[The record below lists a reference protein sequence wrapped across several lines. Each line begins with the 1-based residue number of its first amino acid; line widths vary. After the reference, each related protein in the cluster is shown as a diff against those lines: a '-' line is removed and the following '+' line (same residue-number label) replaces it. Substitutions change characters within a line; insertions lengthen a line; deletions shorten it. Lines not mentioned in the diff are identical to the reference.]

1 MSNNKPGSYTN
12 RPAIDGDIEKPR
24 NFGDTG
30 RRLLLYFTQFKGK
43 LLAAVS
49 MTVLSTVFTVLA
61 PEILGRVTTQLY
73 RGVTTGIFHWDRM
86 ITTLL
91 LLTVIYLISQV
102 FAFGQNFLMAEI
114 ISRIIY
120 LIRKD
125 LNTKLNRLPL
135 RFLDSKTHGE
145 LLSRVTN
152 DVETVSSTLQ
162 HSFTQILSSLTT
174 LAGIAVMMVFMN
186 VWISLVAFAVIPLAL
201 FTSSAVIAASRKY
214 FINQQAFIG
223 AMNGHVE
230 EMYTGYSVVRSFNY
244 EEEAKA
250 RFSDLNKKI
259 LNNSWRAEFL
269 SGILSPLAAFLGN
282 IGYVG
287 VAVTGCFFA
296 IRGQIEVGQIQAFLQ
311 YVRQFNHPIS
321 ILSNAAGTLQAALAA
336 AERIFEILGE
346 AEESAENPLPVKLEH
361 VQGNVSIR
369 QVSFS
374 YLPGQPVIHDF
385 NLEVKSGQT
394 VAIVGPTGSGKT
406 TLINLLLRFY
416 DVDEGSIKIDGI
428 DIRDMKRDDLRGIF
442 GMVLQDTWLFNGTI
456 EENIAYG
463 RQGASRQ
470 EVVDAAKTAY
480 AHQFI
485 KTLPNNYD
493 MRISEDAGNLSQGQ
507 KQLLTI
513 ARAIIADPPILIL
526 DEATSSVDTRTEVFI
541 QTAMNRMMQGR
552 TSFVIAHRLS
562 TIRNADIILVLN
574 DGDIVE
580 KGSHTEL
587 LAQKGFYHS
596 LYNSQFAAGQTGAAL
611 TPVVEGP
618 PH

>member
-1 MSNNKPGSYTN
+1 MSNKPSSFSKP
-12 RPAIDGDIEKPR
+12 PAIIGDAEKPR
-24 NFGDTG
+24 NFGNTG
-30 RRLLLYFTQFKGK
+30 RRLLRYFKQLKGK
-43 LLAAVS
+43 LLVAIL

-73 RGVTTGIFHWDRM
+73 IGVTTEIFLWDKM

-114 ISRIIY
+114 TSRIIY
-120 LIRKD
+120 LIRTD
-125 LNTKLNRLPL
+125 LNIKLNRLPL

-162 HSFTQILSSLTT
+162 HSFTQIISSLTT
-174 LAGIAVMMVFMN
+174 LAGISVMMLLIN
-186 VWISLVAFAVIPLAL
+186 IWISLVAFAVIPLAL
-201 FTSSAVIAASRKY
+201 LTSSIIIKASQKY

-230 EMYTGYSVVRSFNY
+230 EMYTGYSIVRSFNY
-244 EEEAKA
+244 EEEAKT

-259 LNNSWRAEFL
+259 LKNSWRAEFL

-287 VAVTGCFFA
+287 VAVLGCFFA

-311 YVRQFNHPIS
+311 YVKQFNNPIS
-321 ILSNAAGTLQAALAA
+321 IISNAAGTLQAALAA
-336 AERIFEILGE
+336 AERIFEILDE
-346 AEESAENPLPVKLEH
+346 AEESAEHPNPVKLEN

-369 QVSFS
+369 QVNFS
-374 YLPGQPVIHDF
+374 YLPGQPVIRDF

-406 TLINLLLRFY
+406 TLINLFMRFY
-416 DVDEGSIKIDGI
+416 DVDDGSIKIDGI

-456 EENIAYG
+456 AENIAYG
-463 RQGASRQ
+463 RQGATRQ
-470 EVVDAAKTAY
+470 QVVDAAKTAY
-480 AHQFI
+480 VHQFI
-485 KTLPNNYD
+485 RTLPNSYD
-493 MRISEDAGNLSQGQ
+493 MRISEDAGNISQGQ

-513 ARAIIADPPILIL
+513 ARAIIADSPILIL
-526 DEATSSVDTRTEVFI
+526 DEATSSVDTRTEVLI
-541 QTAMNRMMQGR
+541 QNAMNRMMQGR

-574 DGDIVE
+574 HGDIVE

-587 LAQKGFYHS
+587 MAKKGFYHS
-596 LYNSQFAAGQTGAAL
+596 LYNSQFAAEEPGSA
-611 TPVVEGP
+611 
-618 PH
+618 

>member
-1 MSNNKPGSYTN
+1 MSNKPSSFSKPPTIIGGT
-12 RPAIDGDIEKPR
+12 EKPR
-24 NFGDTG
+24 NFGNTG
-30 RRLLLYFTQFKGK
+30 RRLLRYFKQLKGT
-43 LLAAVS
+43 LLVAILL
-49 MTVLSTVFTVLA
+49 TVLSTVFTVLA
-61 PEILGRVTTQLY
+61 PEVLGRITTQLY
-73 RGVTTGIFHWDRM
+73 LGVTTGIFLWDKM

-102 FAFGQNFLMAEI
+102 FAFGQNFMMAEI
-114 ISRIIY
+114 TSRIIY
-120 LIRKD
+120 LIRTD
-125 LNTKLNRLPL
+125 LNIKLNRLPL

-145 LLSRVTN
+145 LLSRITN

-162 HSFTQILSSLTT
+162 HSFTQIISSLIT
-174 LAGIAVMMVFMN
+174 LVGISVMMLLIN

-201 FTSSAVIAASRKY
+201 FTSSIIIKASQKY
-214 FINQQAFIG
+214 FINQQTFIG

-230 EMYTGYSVVRSFNY
+230 EMYTGYSIVRSFNY

-269 SGILSPLAAFLGN
+269 SGILSPLAVFLGN

-287 VAVTGCFFA
+287 VAVLGCFFA

-311 YVRQFNHPIS
+311 YVKQFNNPIS
-321 ILSNAAGTLQAALAA
+321 IISNAAGTLQAALAA
-336 AERIFEILGE
+336 AERIFEILDE
-346 AEESAENPLPVKLEH
+346 KEESAEHPNPVKLEN
-361 VQGNVSIR
+361 VQGNVSIQ
-369 QVSFS
+369 QVNFS

-394 VAIVGPTGSGKT
+394 IAIVGPTGSGKT
-406 TLINLLLRFY
+406 TLINLFMRFY
-416 DVDEGSIKIDGI
+416 DVDDGTIKVDGV

-463 RQGASRQ
+463 RQGATRQ
-470 EVVDAAKTAY
+470 QVVDAAKTAY
-480 AHQFI
+480 VHQFI
-485 KTLPNNYD
+485 RTLPNSYD
-493 MRISEDAGNLSQGQ
+493 MRISEDASNISQGQ

-526 DEATSSVDTRTEVFI
+526 DEATSSVDTRTEVLI
-541 QTAMNRMMQGR
+541 QNAMNRMMQGR

-574 DGDIVE
+574 HGDIVE
-580 KGSHTEL
+580 KGSHIEL
-587 LAQKGFYHS
+587 MEKKGFYHS
-596 LYNSQFAAGQTGAAL
+596 LYNSQFEAEEAGSVTVNKGEAYD
-611 TPVVEGP
+611 T
-618 PH
+618 

>member
-1 MSNNKPGSYTN
+1 MSNKPSSFSKP
-12 RPAIDGDIEKPR
+12 PAIIGDAEKPR
-24 NFGDTG
+24 NFGNTG
-30 RRLLLYFTQFKGK
+30 RRLLRYFKQLKGK
-43 LLAAVS
+43 LLVAIL

-73 RGVTTGIFHWDRM
+73 IGVTTGIFLWDKM

-114 ISRIIY
+114 TSCIIY
-120 LIRKD
+120 LIRTD
-125 LNTKLNRLPL
+125 LNIKLNRLPL

-162 HSFTQILSSLTT
+162 HSFTQIISSLTT
-174 LAGIAVMMVFMN
+174 LAGISVMMLLIN

-201 FTSSAVIAASRKY
+201 LTSSIIIKASQKY

-244 EEEAKA
+244 EEEAKT
-250 RFSDLNKKI
+250 RFRDLNKKI
-259 LNNSWRAEFL
+259 LNNSWRGEFL

-287 VAVTGCFFA
+287 VAVLGCFFA

-311 YVRQFNHPIS
+311 YVKQFNNPIS
-321 ILSNAAGTLQAALAA
+321 IISNAAGTLQAALAA
-336 AERIFEILGE
+336 AERIFEILDE
-346 AEESAENPLPVKLEH
+346 AEESAEHPNPVKLEN

-369 QVSFS
+369 QVNFS
-374 YLPGQPVIHDF
+374 YLPGQPVIRDF

-406 TLINLLLRFY
+406 TLINLFMRFY

-428 DIRDMKRDDLRGIF
+428 DIRNMKRDDLHGIF

-456 EENIAYG
+456 AENIAYG
-463 RQGASRQ
+463 RQGATRQ
-470 EVVDAAKTAY
+470 QVIDAAKTAY
-480 AHQFI
+480 VHQFI
-485 KTLPNNYD
+485 KTLPNSYD
-493 MRISEDAGNLSQGQ
+493 MRISEDAGNISQGQ

-513 ARAIIADPPILIL
+513 ARAIIADSPILIL
-526 DEATSSVDTRTEVFI
+526 DEATSSVDTRTEVLI
-541 QTAMNRMMQGR
+541 QNAMNRMMQGR

-574 DGDIVE
+574 HGDIVE

-587 LAQKGFYHS
+587 MAKKGFYHS
-596 LYNSQFAAGQTGAAL
+596 LYNSQFAAEEPGSA
-611 TPVVEGP
+611 
-618 PH
+618 

>member
-1 MSNNKPGSYTN
+1 MSNKPGSFSK
-12 RPAIDGDIEKPR
+12 PPSIIGDAEKPR
-24 NFGDTG
+24 NFGNTG
-30 RRLLLYFTQFKGK
+30 RRLLRYFKQLKGK
-43 LLAAVS
+43 LLVAIL

-73 RGVTTGIFHWDRM
+73 IGVTTGIFLWDKM

-102 FAFGQNFLMAEI
+102 FAFAQNFLMAEI
-114 ISRIIY
+114 TSRIIY
-120 LIRKD
+120 LIRTD
-125 LNTKLNRLPL
+125 LNIKLNRLPL

-162 HSFTQILSSLTT
+162 HSFTQIISSLTT
-174 LAGIAVMMVFMN
+174 LAGISVMMLIIN

-201 FTSSAVIAASRKY
+201 LTSSIIIKTSQKY

-230 EMYTGYSVVRSFNY
+230 EMYTGYSIVRSFNY
-244 EEEAKA
+244 EEEAKT

-259 LNNSWRAEFL
+259 LKNSWRAEFL

-287 VAVTGCFFA
+287 VAVLGCFFA

-311 YVRQFNHPIS
+311 YVKQFNNPIS
-321 ILSNAAGTLQAALAA
+321 IISNAAGTLQAALAA
-336 AERIFEILGE
+336 AERIFEILDE
-346 AEESAENPLPVKLEH
+346 AEESAEHPNPVKLEN

-369 QVSFS
+369 QVNFS
-374 YLPGQPVIHDF
+374 YLPGQPVIRDF

-406 TLINLLLRFY
+406 TLINLFMRFY
-416 DVDEGSIKIDGI
+416 DVDDGSIKIDGI

-456 EENIAYG
+456 AENIAYG
-463 RQGASRQ
+463 RQGATRQ
-470 EVVDAAKTAY
+470 QVVDAAKTTY
-480 AHQFI
+480 VHQFI
-485 KTLPNNYD
+485 RTLPNSYD
-493 MRISEDAGNLSQGQ
+493 MRISEDAGNISQGQ

-513 ARAIIADPPILIL
+513 ARAIIADQPILIL
-526 DEATSSVDTRTEVFI
+526 DEATSSVDTRTEVLI
-541 QTAMNRMMQGR
+541 QNAMNRMMQGR

-574 DGDIVE
+574 HGDIVE

-587 LAQKGFYHS
+587 MVKKGFYYD
-596 LYNSQFAAGQTGAAL
+596 LYNSQFAAEDAGS
-611 TPVVEGP
+611 V
-618 PH
+618 

>member
-1 MSNNKPGSYTN
+1 MSNKPSSFSKP
-12 RPAIDGDIEKPR
+12 PAIIGDTEKPR
-24 NFGDTG
+24 NFGNTG
-30 RRLLLYFTQFKGK
+30 RRLLLYFKQLKGK
-43 LLAAVS
+43 LLVAIS
-49 MTVLSTVFTVLA
+49 MTVLSTAFTALA

-73 RGVTTGIFHWDRM
+73 RGVITGILLWDEL

-114 ISRIIY
+114 TSRIIY
-120 LIRKD
+120 LIRRD
-125 LNTKLNRLPL
+125 LNIKLNRLPL

-162 HSFTQILSSLTT
+162 HSFTQIISSLTT
-174 LAGIAVMMVFMN
+174 LVGISVMMVLIN
-186 VWISLVAFAVIPLAL
+186 IWISLVAFAVIPLAL
-201 FTSSAVIAASRKY
+201 FTSSIIIKASQKY

-269 SGILSPLAAFLGN
+269 SGILLPLAAFLGN
-282 IGYVG
+282 LGYVG
-287 VAVTGCFFA
+287 VAVLGCFFA

-311 YVRQFNHPIS
+311 YVKQFNNPIG
-321 ILSNAAGTLQAALAA
+321 IISNAAGTLQAALAA
-336 AERIFEILGE
+336 AERIFEILDE
-346 AEESAENPLPVKLEH
+346 AEESAEHPNPIKLES

-369 QVSFS
+369 HVNFS
-374 YLPGQPVIHDF
+374 YLPGQPVIRDF

-406 TLINLLLRFY
+406 TLINLFMRFY
-416 DVDEGSIKIDGI
+416 DVDDGSIKVDGI
-428 DIRDMKRDDLRGIF
+428 DIRDMKRDDLHGIF

-463 RQGASRQ
+463 RQGATRQ
-470 EVVDAAKTAY
+470 QVVDAAKTAY
-480 AHQFI
+480 VHQFI
-485 KTLPNNYD
+485 KTLPNSYD
-493 MRISEDAGNLSQGQ
+493 MRISEDAGNISQGQ

-526 DEATSSVDTRTEVFI
+526 DEATSSVDTRTEVLI
-541 QTAMNRMMQGR
+541 QNAMNRMMQGR

-574 DGDIVE
+574 HGDIVE

-587 LAQKGFYHS
+587 MANEGFYHS
-596 LYNSQFAAGQTGAAL
+596 LYNSQFAAEKVG
-611 TPVVEGP
+611 EN
-618 PH
+618 H